1 MRRRFI
7 SALARLSPGCTK
19 MRGSQRFRQMQDG
32 NPHEILTDFGHHCRM
47 RRSDSPAPTARTAR
61 FTGFPDPAGLP
72 LPVYRE
78 FIDMLFGMALPIFGF
93 GVVFVGICLLVSREL
108 DSSPLLFLAVL
119 GALVTVLRLWA
130 LAAYRRASPGLDF
143 EGLKRWELRYAIG
156 NYALAALIAALNV
169 AAISVH
175 APILHLITVS
185 LVFGFGAGIVSRI
198 AIRPKVCVISLL
210 LATLPTIAALAL
222 HALAPHPDPVHA
234 ELFLVEAFIVA
245 MITGLS
251 LQTVAHLY
259 RTAVEHHTARH
270 DMALLAK
277 TDALTD
283 LANRLSLREHFQTC
297 MATAKDAH
305 SQVAVHFLD
314 LDGFKTIN
322 DRHGH
327 PAGDAVLKEVARR
340 LRAIVRSDDV
350 VARLG
355 GDEFVVLQADV
366 LQDTEAEFIAR
377 RIIREISKPYAVDDD
392 VLTISV
398 SVGIATAP
406 KMGVELERL
415 LACADGALYR
425 AKAAGKA
432 RALFCVEV
440 DAAESAAA

>member
-1 MRRRFI
+1 MHKVRF
-7 SALARLSPGCTK
+7 K
-19 MRGSQRFRQMQDG
+19 
-32 NPHEILTDFGHHCRM
+32 
-47 RRSDSPAPTARTAR
+47 
-61 FTGFPDPAGLP
+61 GFPDPAALP

-93 GVVFVGICLLVSREL
+93 GVAFVGICLLVSREL
-108 DSSPLLFLAVL
+108 DSPFILLLAVL
-119 GALVTVLRLWA
+119 GALVTLLRLWV
-130 LAAYRRASPGLDF
+130 LIAYRRASPGVNF

-156 NYALAALIAALNV
+156 NYALAMLIAALNV
-169 AAISVH
+169 AVISVH
-175 APILHLITVS
+175 EPILHLLTVS

-198 AIRPKVCVISLL
+198 AIRPKICVISLL
-210 LATLPTIAALAL
+210 LATLPTVTALAL
-222 HALAPHPDPVHA
+222 HAFTPHPEPVHG
-234 ELFLVEAFIVA
+234 EFFLIEAFIVA

-259 RTAVEHHTARH
+259 RTAVEHHIARH
-270 DMALLAK
+270 DLALLAK

-283 LANRLSLREHFQTC
+283 LANRLSLREFFQAR
-297 MATAKDAH
+297 MVAAKDAD
-305 SQVAVHFLD
+305 SQIAVHFLD
-314 LDGFKTIN
+314 LDGFKAIN

-340 LRAIVRSDDV
+340 LKAIVRSDDV

-377 RIIREISKPYAVDDD
+377 RIIREISKPYAVGDKL
-392 VLTISV
+392 LTISV

-406 KMGVELERL
+406 RMGLELERL
-415 LACADGALYR
+415 LTCADSALYR

-440 DAAESAAA
+440 DAVKSVAA